1 MVTAEKRTKI
11 VDCDTHFWNPT
22 ELWQSYIDPKYR
34 DEVSRI
40 LAPAGPPTAAAQQI
54 AKTVQIEQYK
64 SIKGS
69 DDPVERI
76 KWMDS
81 EGMDVNV
88 IYPGAGKVP
97 LHGDPHVAAAGSRAL
112 NQWAADFAAHA
123 PDRLMP
129 CVTVPRHP
137 AQAVEELRH
146 AVKLGLKVAFM
157 APTPAAQYRW
167 SDPVW
172 DPLWAEAQD
181 AGVVVTFHEFTQAP
195 DGDPVV
201 ARASYKH
208 SYPFMYFCGH
218 IVEIQLAL
226 MDVIGGGV
234 LERFPKLQFGFIEA
248 NVAWLPGWL
257 ASMDSLW
264 GWLSNGKRQPKGT
277 RAMELSATE
286 FFQRQCFIAAF
297 PDDAW
302 IGEVVKYVGEDT
314 VVLCTDYPHPGTSYR
329 MTETF
334 DQKCPDISEEV
345 RRKLVG
351 GNAERIFGLGAD

>member
-1 MVTAEKRTKI
+1 MVMVEKKTKV

-22 ELWQSYIDPKYR
+22 ELWQPYIDPKYR
-34 DEVSRI
+34 DVI
-40 LAPAGPPTAAAQQI
+40 LESLVPTAQSTAGQQAI
-54 AKTVQIEQYK
+54 AKTIQMERYRG
-64 SIKGS
+64 IKGA
-69 DDPVERI
+69 DDPPERI

-81 EGMDVNV
+81 EGIDVNV

-97 LHGDPHVAAAGSRAL
+97 LLSDPQAAAAGCRAL
-112 NQWAADFAAHA
+112 NSWASEFASQA
-123 PDRLMP
+123 PERLKP
-129 CVTVPRHP
+129 CMTVPRHP

-146 AVKLGLKVAFM
+146 AVKELGLKIAFI
-157 APTPAAQYRW
+157 APTPAAEYRW

-172 DPLWAEAQD
+172 DPLWAEAQE
-181 AGVVVTFHEFTQAP
+181 AGVVVTFHEFTQTP

-201 ARASYKH
+201 ARNSYKE

-234 LERFPKLQFGFIEA
+234 LERFPNLQVGFVEA

-277 RAMELSATE
+277 RAMSLTATE
-286 FFQRQCFIAAF
+286 FFQRQCFIVAF

-302 IGEVVKYVGEDT
+302 IGEVVQYVGEDHL
-314 VVLCTDYPHPGTSYR
+314 VLCTDYPHPGTSYH
-329 MTETF
+329 MMDTF
-334 DQKCPDISEEV
+334 NEKYQDFSDEV
-345 RRKLVG
+345 RRKLLG
-351 GNAERIFGLGAD
+351 GNAERIFSLGD